1 MQFGSGSKTLKKKIF
16 YWIGTK
22 SAPHVTFSFLGRKTK
37 TTRLSPA
44 FFSSTKS
51 GGREGAKRKWWHTI
65 FCPHKNLSDPDMA
78 ALFASSLSSLLQGKF
93 HNLAP
98 GYQSTW
104 MGKVNKGVHMD
115 IFHFYQCYGAE
126 ILFQLILG
134 TENFYRHWKLF
145 TFVTLHYSFFTSYR
159 RNFYK
164 KLCCWDTG
172 K

>member
-1 MQFGSGSKTLKKKIF
+1 MQFGSGSKNYRKKSSTGLVPNLRRTWLSLSLEGRQRRRGFLPHFFHQQKVEDERVQKVSG
-16 YWIGTK
+16 GTPFF
-22 SAPHVTFSFLGRKTK
+22 ALTK
-37 TTRLSPA
+37 TSLTQIWRHFLPA
-44 FFSSTKS
+44 
-51 GGREGAKRKWWHTI
+51 
-65 FCPHKNLSDPDMA
+65 L
-78 ALFASSLSSLLQGKF
+78 SLLFSQGKF
-93 HNLAP
+93 HNFAP